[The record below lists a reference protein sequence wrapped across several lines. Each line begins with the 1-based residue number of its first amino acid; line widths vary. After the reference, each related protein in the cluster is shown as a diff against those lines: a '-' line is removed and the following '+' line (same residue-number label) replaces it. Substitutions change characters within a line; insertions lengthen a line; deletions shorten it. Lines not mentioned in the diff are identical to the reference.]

1 VGSRLTAVREISREQ
16 ARRIAVR
23 AQLLDLPRPGDLIE
37 VVQQLGLVQI
47 DPAAPIAPS
56 AELVLWSRLG
66 SAYRSADL
74 QQALESRTLVELDGR
89 IRPMEDVPAH
99 LAGHEDWP
107 PHAHTR
113 EWLEVNEPFRR
124 DVLARLEEAGPLLSR
139 DIPDTSVVPWP
150 SSGWTNHRNVTQML
164 ELLIRKA
171 EVAVSGR
178 RGRQRLFDLAERVY
192 PDLPSMPVAEAARQ
206 RAERR
211 LGALGIAR
219 AGGTTITGE
228 PHGGETGL
236 PVTVEGV
243 DGQWRVDPAA
253 LERADAGDSDAGKSD
268 AENFRGR
275 AALLSPYDRL
285 VYDRRR
291 AQELFGH
298 EYVLEVYKPASQRR
312 WGYYALP
319 ILHGDRLV
327 GKLDAKAE
335 RREGVFE
342 VYAVHQDVAFTEE
355 MTTAVEA
362 EIDALADWLGL
373 ARLR

>member
-1 VGSRLTAVREISREQ
+1 MVGDARYAPRVGVRQISREQ

-37 VVQQLGLVQI
+37 VVQQLSLVQI

-66 SAYRSADL
+66 PEYRSADL

-89 IRPMEDVPAH
+89 IRPMDDVAAH
-99 LAGHEDWP
+99 LAGHEEWP
-107 PHAHTR
+107 PDAHTR
-113 EWLEVNEPFRR
+113 EWLQANEPFRD
-124 DVLARLEEAGPLLSR
+124 DVLALLEERGPLLSR
-139 DIPDTSVVPWP
+139 DIPDTSVVAWP
-150 SSGWTNHRNVTQML
+150 SSGWTNNRNVTKLLEML
-164 ELLIRKA
+164 VLRA

-192 PDLPSMPVAEAARQ
+192 PTLPSLDVTEAARE
-206 RAERR
+206 RDERR
-211 LGALGIAR
+211 LASLGIDRAR
-219 AGGTTITGE
+219 ATTTGE
-228 PHGGETGL
+228 PAPVGEAG
-236 PVTVEGV
+236 VSVAVEGV
-243 DGQWRVDPAA
+243 PGQWRVDPEA
-253 LERADAGDSDAGKSD
+253 LAKEDTDD
-268 AENFRGR
+268 FRGR

-285 VYDRRR
+285 VYDRVR
-291 AQELFGH
+291 AQELFGF

-319 ILHGDRLV
+319 ILVGDRLV

-335 RREGVFE
+335 RREGVLD
-342 VYAVHQDVAFTEE
+342 VRAVHQDVTFTEE
-355 MTTAVEA
+355 MTVAVEA

>member
-1 VGSRLTAVREISREQ
+1 MGPRLTAVRQISREQ

-66 SAYRSADL
+66 AAYRSADL

-113 EWLEVNEPFRR
+113 EWLRVNEPFRR

-150 SSGWTNHRNVTQML
+150 SSGWTHHRNVTQML

-192 PDLPSMPVAEAARQ
+192 PDVPGVPVAEAERQ
-206 RAERR
+206 RAGRR
-211 LGALGIAR
+211 LAALGIAR

-228 PHGGETGL
+228 PHGREIADDTAE
-236 PVTVEGV
+236 PVSVEGV
-243 DGQWRVDPAA
+243 EGQWWVDPAA
-253 LERADAGDSDAGKSD
+253 LERADAED
-268 AENFRGR
+268 FRGR
-275 AALLSPYDRL
+275 TALLSPYDRL

-291 AQELFGH
+291 AQDLFGY

-327 GKLDAKAE
+327 GKLDARAE

-342 VYAVHQDVAFTEE
+342 VHAVHQDVAFTEE
-355 MTTAVEA
+355 MTAAVEA

>member
-1 VGSRLTAVREISREQ
+1 VL
-16 ARRIAVR
+16 
-23 AQLLDLPRPGDLIE
+23 
-37 VVQQLGLVQI
+37 QQLSLVQI

-66 SAYRSADL
+66 AAYRSADL

-89 IRPMEDVPAH
+89 IRPMDDVPLH
-99 LAGHEDWP
+99 LAGSEDWP

-113 EWLEVNEPFRR
+113 EWLRVNDPFRR
-124 DVLARLEEAGPLLSR
+124 DVLARLEERGPLLSR
-139 DIPDTSVVPWP
+139 DIPDTSLVPWP
-150 SSGWTNHRNVTQML
+150 SSGWTNNRNVTQML
-164 ELLIRKA
+164 EMLVSKA

-192 PDLPSMPVAEAARQ
+192 PDAPPVSVREAARL
-206 RAERR
+206 RDERR
-211 LGALGIAR
+211 LASLGIAR
-219 AGGTTITGE
+219 PTGSTVPHDGGDE
-228 PHGGETGL
+228 DDDSKGGAAV
-236 PVTVEGV
+236 PVTVEGTS
-243 DGQWRVDPAA
+243 GQWWVDPAA
-253 LERADAGDSDAGKSD
+253 LDREDAGG
-268 AENFRGR
+268 FRGR

-285 VYDRRR
+285 VYDRVR
-291 AQELFGH
+291 AQELFGF

-319 ILHGDRLV
+319 ILYGDRLV
-327 GKLDAKAE
+327 GKLDARAE
-335 RREGVFE
+335 RKEGVFE

-355 MTTAVEA
+355 MTTAVED

>member
-1 VGSRLTAVREISREQ
+1 MREISRAQ
-16 ARRIAVR
+16 ARRLAVR

-37 VVQQLGLVQI
+37 VVQQLGLVQV

-89 IRPMEDVPAH
+89 IRPMDDVPLH
-99 LAGHEDWP
+99 LADHEAWP
-107 PHAHTR
+107 PWADAR
-113 EWLEVNEPFRR
+113 EWLRVNEPFRR
-124 DVLARLEEAGPLLSR
+124 DVLARLEEHGPLLSR
-139 DIPDTSVVPWP
+139 DIPDTSVEPWP
-150 SSGWTNHRNVTQML
+150 SSGWTNNRNVTQML
-164 ELLIRKA
+164 EFLVRKA

-192 PDLPSMPVAEAARQ
+192 PDAPAVPLEEAARQ
-206 RAERR
+206 RAARR
-211 LGALGIAR
+211 LASLGIAR
-219 AGGTTITGE
+219 VGGTSRPGE
-228 PHGGETGL
+228 PVHVGEVGV
-236 PVTVEGV
+236 PVVVDGV
-243 DGQWRVDPAA
+243 AGQWRVDPEV
-253 LERADAGDSDAGKSD
+253 LEGDDVD
-268 AENFRGR
+268 EFRGR

-285 VYDRRR
+285 VYDRSR
-291 AQELFGH
+291 AQELFGF

-319 ILHGDRLV
+319 ILYGDRLV

-335 RREGVFE
+335 RKEGVFE
-342 VYAVHQDVAFTEE
+342 VYAVHQDVRFTEE
-355 MTTAVEA
+355 MTAAVEA

>member
-1 VGSRLTAVREISREQ
+1 VGLATLAGVGVRQISRER

-66 SAYRSADL
+66 TAYRSADL

-89 IRPMEDVPAH
+89 IRPMEDVPGH
-99 LAGHEDWP
+99 LAGHEQWP
-107 PHAHTR
+107 PWAHTR
-113 EWLEVNEPFRR
+113 EWLRVNDPFRR
-124 DVLARLEEAGPLLSR
+124 DVLARLEERGPLLSR

-150 SSGWTNHRNVTQML
+150 SSGWTNNRNVTQML
-164 ELLIRKA
+164 EILVMKA

-192 PDLPSMPVAEAARQ
+192 PELPSMSVEEAARQ
-206 RAERR
+206 RDERR
-211 LGALGIAR
+211 LGSLGIAR
-219 AGGTTITGE
+219 ATGTKMPGE
-228 PHGGETGL
+228 PAHVGEAGV

-243 DGQWRVDPAA
+243 AGQWRVDPAA
-253 LERADAGDSDAGKSD
+253 LERDEDDD
-268 AENFRGR
+268 FRGR

-285 VYDRRR
+285 VYDRVR
-291 AQELFGH
+291 AQELFGY
-298 EYVLEVYKPASQRR
+298 EYVLEVYKPASKRR

-319 ILHGDRLV
+319 ILVGDRLV
-327 GKLDAKAE
+327 GKLDARAE
-335 RREGVFE
+335 RKEGVFE
-342 VYAVHQDVAFTEE
+342 VNTVHQDVAFTEE
-355 MTTAVEA
+355 MTAAVEA
-362 EIDALADWLGL
+362 EIDSLADWLGL